1 MYDPGVLLTVL
12 KIPEEH
18 REGLARIARLSDAD
32 ANVLVTALD
41 DATAIRPT
49 RRIADRI
56 EPTDS
61 LPKADIHSI
70 FDTLVALYTVRST
83 NEIPAA
89 TFTLDVCKTMRVTDG
104 NSPAID
110 GAESE
115 TLQRR
120 LSVLMAVDSLR
131 LASKATELQF
141 EHERVFDRARIL
153 TDVRTVF
160 GEAPNDIQG
169 AVITH
174 QLRISYV
181 QGSDVKEIY
190 FALDEED
197 LGDLKKSIER
207 ALGKMRSLEGLL
219 ERAGV
224 KDLDSHRA

>member
-1 MYDPGVLLTVL
+1 VL

-18 REGLARIARLSDAD
+18 REGLATIARLSDAD
-32 ANVLVTALD
+32 ANILISALD
-41 DATAIRPT
+41 DTPAIRPM
-49 RRIADRI
+49 RKIAERI
-56 EPTDS
+56 EPLLS
-61 LPKADIHSI
+61 LPKADVHNII
-70 FDTLVALYTVRST
+70 DTLVALYTVRSS

-89 TFTLDVCKTMRVTDG
+89 TFTQDVCKAMRVKDG
-104 NSPAID
+104 CSPPIGD
-110 GAESE
+110 PECE

-131 LASKATELQF
+131 VASKAIELQF

-160 GEAPNDIQG
+160 GEAPDDIQG
-169 AVITH
+169 AVISH

-181 QGSDVKEIY
+181 QGSEIKEIY
-190 FALDEED
+190 LALDEED
-197 LGDLKKSIER
+197 LGDLKKGIER
-207 ALGKMRSLEGLL
+207 ALGKMRTLEGLL